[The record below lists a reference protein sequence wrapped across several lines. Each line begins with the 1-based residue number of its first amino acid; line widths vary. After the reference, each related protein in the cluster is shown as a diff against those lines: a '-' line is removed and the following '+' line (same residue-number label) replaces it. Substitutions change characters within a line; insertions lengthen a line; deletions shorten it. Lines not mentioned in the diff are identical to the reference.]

1 MEQVRQQEQLA
12 KNKRPLICLEN
23 ESSVRRRQMP
33 NIEIEVPIGKRWSI
47 NGEYMFPWWLFD
59 GDKYSMQI
67 LMAVWKAATGW
78 EAIRSAR

>member
-12 KNKRPLICLEN
+12 KNKRPLFALKTN
-23 ESSVRRRQMP
+23 LLFDVAMMP

-59 GDKYSMQI
+59 GDKYSMPI
-67 LMAVWKAATGW
+67 LKAATGW
-78 EAIRSAR
+78 EAIRNARIAKC